1 MSDAEL
7 VEEIKQAITD
17 SPFYGEVYRKVR
29 ACLRYK
35 DIRTSKA
42 RVLRLM
48 RGLCAR
54 ACHGVAHGP
63 RAHDGTIIPDNIDEM

>member
-48 RGLCAR
+48 RDNGLCAK
-54 ACHGVAHGP
+54 
-63 RAHDGTIIPDNIDEM
+63 